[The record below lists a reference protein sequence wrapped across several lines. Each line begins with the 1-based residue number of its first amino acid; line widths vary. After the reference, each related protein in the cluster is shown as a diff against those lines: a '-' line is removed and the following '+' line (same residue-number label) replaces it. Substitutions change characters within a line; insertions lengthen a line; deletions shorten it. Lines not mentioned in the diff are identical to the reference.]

1 MPAQDMTA
9 PRACTADKHQIH
21 VGAGTVKLLQANI
34 VEPKIQYFSSGLYA
48 AKFDPTSIER
58 LPNFCDAI
66 RIVDQLMYQESKYS
80 LYDFDVGP
88 PYIIKNEE
96 LSECTVRE
104 FLNGGIV
111 WTYRFFSPLSL

>member
-1 MPAQDMTA
+1 MTTHDMTA
-9 PRACTADKHQIH
+9 PGVRTADTLQIH
-21 VGAGTVKLLQANI
+21 VGAEAVKLLQANI
-34 VEPKIQYFSSGLYA
+34 VEPKIQYFPSGLYDA
-48 AKFDPTSIER
+48 TFDPTSIER

>member
-1 MPAQDMTA
+1 MTTQDMIA
-9 PRACTADKHQIH
+9 PGIRTADEHQIR
-21 VGAGTVKLLQANI
+21 VGAETVKLLQANI
-34 VEPKIQYFSSGLYA
+34 VEPEIQYFPSDLYA
-48 AKFDPTSIER
+48 AQFDPTAIER

-66 RIVDQLMYQESKYS
+66 RIVDQIVYQESKYS

-88 PYIIKNEE
+88 PKQSRN
-96 LSECTVRE
+96 TAVRE